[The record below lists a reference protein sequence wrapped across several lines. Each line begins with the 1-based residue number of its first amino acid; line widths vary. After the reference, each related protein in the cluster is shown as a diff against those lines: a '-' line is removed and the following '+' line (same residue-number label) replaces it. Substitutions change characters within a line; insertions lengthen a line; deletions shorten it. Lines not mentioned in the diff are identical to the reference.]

1 MNSENPHFKANS
13 TERSDGFIITVTSF
27 LTLRSADDS
36 LNGEV
41 SCIASPPPP
50 ELVGGMTLDSDY
62 KSTQLS
68 VLGMWLQKNIILLC
82 LC

>member
-1 MNSENPHFKANS
+1 MNSENPHFKVNS

-41 SCIASPPPP
+41 SCIASPPPL
-50 ELVGGMTLDSDY
+50 EMVGGMTLDSDY

-68 VLGMWLQKNIILLC
+68 VLGMWFQKNILLC